1 MKTIAHELATS
12 LPILP
17 RFPFDRAPELD
28 ILCLLDASVLVA
40 IRAVTCAHPV
50 LASRIDHPDPQSPP
64 PLYLRANEC
73 TAMAI
78 LSHLEALRC
87 AISSYHR
94 SRTKEL
100 SLATTSS
107 PLTSF

>member
-17 RFPFDRAPELD
+17 RFPFERAPELD
-28 ILCLLDASVLVA
+28 ILSLLDASVLVA

-50 LASRIDHPDPQSPP
+50 LESRSDNSDPINPA
-64 PLYLRANEC
+64 PLYLHANEC

-78 LSHLEALRC
+78 LAHLEALRC
-87 AISSYHR
+87 AISSYHL

-100 SLATTSS
+100 SLA
-107 PLTSF
+107 